1 MADQLDEWMCLARD
15 EEDHDAFAAVLN
27 ETHHLIRAT
36 TLRECADGDL
46 AEEIAQE
53 TFVRAWS
60 KRHQYRTG
68 TSPRAW
74 LLSIARSQLLDYHR
88 RNNREHRHLR
98 DLIRQ
103 ELMRR
108 TPDDKDEWTTARL
121 DALEEC
127 LTGVAGDQREL
138 LDLVHQQGLTTDA
151 AADVL
156 GIKAAACRKRL
167 SRLQQTLRQ
176 CAEKRLQDKL

>member
-15 EEDHDAFAAVLN
+15 AEDHDAFAAVLN
-27 ETHHLIRAT
+27 DTHHLIRAT
-36 TLRECADGDL
+36 VLRECADADL
-46 AEEIAQE
+46 SEEIAQE

-60 KRHQYRTG
+60 KRSQYRTG

-88 RNNREHRHLR
+88 RNNRQHRHLR

-108 TPDDKDEWTTARL
+108 TPDDKDEWTSARL
-121 DALEEC
+121 DALDEC
-127 LTGVAGDQREL
+127 LTGVGEGQREL
-138 LDLVHQQGLTTDA
+138 LDLVHQQGLSTDA
-151 AADVL
+151 AAEVL

-176 CAEKRLQDKL
+176 CAEKRLQEKL